1 VKYKL
6 RFLLVRFSAA
16 IKVPSIRR
24 LLALRWTGQMTDGIF
39 QSALA
44 SFILFSP
51 ERQPDAMSAAAAF
64 AIVLLPYSLIGPLV
78 GTILDRISR
87 QRIILFANLFRSL
100 TLIFIAG
107 LIRNG
112 ATGIELTIF
121 VLVAFG
127 VNRLILAGL
136 SAGLPL
142 LLDTTGVEGR
152 TRLVSVNATA
162 VTGGTVFVV
171 IGGGIGIGLR
181 NLLNTRMGADEAD
194 ALVILLASLTFF
206 IAALLALL
214 LKKGELGPLP
224 HELKNE
230 SVTQAYREMLAAF
243 RFLRSIRDCFLGIT
257 ATAIQRSGLTA
268 LTLMALILNRNTFN
282 DPANPEAGLA
292 GFAFA
297 ITVAGIGI
305 TIGAILAPFGV
316 ARFGRHRWIRL
327 SLAASSVLPVAL
339 AFEQNEFFLV
349 ATGFFAGMAGQGVK
363 VTNDALV
370 QSKIADQYRG
380 RVFAV
385 YDVMVN
391 SGIVTGALIAALLLP
406 ADGVSG
412 LLPALIAFVYLLI
425 AALMLRKKNFNSD
438 FATTN

>member
-1 VKYKL
+1 MNFRSVL
-6 RFLLVRFSAA
+6 TRTSVG
-16 IKVPSIRR
+16 R
-24 LLALRWTGQMTDGIF
+24 LLAVRWMGQLTDGIF
-39 QSALA
+39 QSSLA
-44 SFILFSP
+44 SFLLFSP
-51 ERQPDAMSAAAAF
+51 ERQPDAKSAAVAF
-64 AIVLLPYSLIGPLV
+64 AVVLLPYSLVGPFV

-87 QRIILFANLFRSL
+87 QRVILFVNLFRAF

-142 LLDTTGVEGR
+142 LLDTTGTEGR
-152 TRLVSVNATA
+152 NTLVSINATT

-171 IGGGIGIGLR
+171 LGGGIGIGIR
-181 NLLNTRMGADEAD
+181 GLLEGSMSANQADGI
-194 ALVILLASLTFF
+194 LVSISAACFF
-206 IAALLALL
+206 IAGLLALRI
-214 LKKGELGPLP
+214 KREELGPLP
-224 HELKNE
+224 HEVKKQ
-230 SVTQAYREMLAAF
+230 SVVAAYQEMVDGYK
-243 RFLRSIRDCFLGIT
+243 FLRTIKDCFLGIS
-257 ATAIQRSGLTA
+257 ATAVQRGGLTA
-268 LTLMALILNRNTFN
+268 LTLMALLLNRNTFN

-297 ITVAGIGI
+297 ITIAGVGI
-305 TIGAILAPFGV
+305 TIGAVIAPFGV
-316 ARFGRHRWIRL
+316 KKFGRHAWIRY
-327 SLAASSVLPVAL
+327 SLFASAVLPIL
-339 AFEQNEFFLV
+339 FAFNQNEFFLV

-370 QSKIADQYRG
+370 QSKIVDEFRG

-391 SGIVTGALIAALLLP
+391 MGIVSGAIIAAFVLP
-406 ADGVSG
+406 VDGVSSV
-412 LLPALIAFVYLLI
+412 LPALIALAYVLV
-425 AALMLRKKNFNSD
+425 ALVVLRPQRFNSD
-438 FATTN
+438 F

>member
-1 VKYKL
+1 M
-6 RFLLVRFSAA
+6 
-16 IKVPSIRR
+16 
-24 LLALRWTGQMTDGIF
+24 GQLTDGIF
-39 QSALA
+39 QSSLA
-44 SFILFSP
+44 SFLLFSP
-51 ERQPDAMSAAAAF
+51 ERQPDAKSAAVAF
-64 AIVLLPYSLIGPLV
+64 AVVLLPYSLVGPFV

-87 QRIILFANLFRSL
+87 QRVILFANLFRAF

-142 LLDTTGVEGR
+142 LFDTSGTEGR
-152 TRLVSVNATA
+152 NTLVSINATA

-171 IGGGIGIGLR
+171 LGGGIGIGIR
-181 NLLNTRMGADEAD
+181 GLLEGSVNANQADGY
-194 ALVILLASLTFF
+194 LVLLSASSFF
-206 IAALLALL
+206 IAGLLALR
-214 LKKGELGPLP
+214 LKKDQLGPLP
-224 HELKNE
+224 HEVKRQ
-230 SVTQAYREMLAAF
+230 SVVGAYQEMVEGFKL
-243 RFLRSIRDCFLGIT
+243 LRNIKDCFLGIS
-257 ATAIQRSGLTA
+257 ATAVQRGGLTA
-268 LTLMALILNRNTFN
+268 LTLMALLLNRNTFN

-305 TIGAILAPFGV
+305 TLGAVIAPFGV
-316 ARFGRHRWIRL
+316 KKYGRHAWIRY
-327 SLAASSVLPVAL
+327 SLLASAVLPIAL

-370 QSKIADQYRG
+370 QSKIVDEYRG

-391 SGIVTGALIAALLLP
+391 AGIVSGAIIAAFVLPPNGVSSLLPTLIAITYIS
-406 ADGVSG
+406 VG
-412 LLPALIAFVYLLI
+412 LFA
-425 AALMLRKKNFNSD
+425 LRKKKFNSD
-438 FATTN
+438 F

>member
-1 VKYKL
+1 
-6 RFLLVRFSAA
+6 
-16 IKVPSIRR
+16 
-24 LLALRWTGQMTDGIF
+24 MTDGIF

-51 ERQPDAMSAAAAF
+51 ERQPDAVSAAVAF

-78 GTILDRISR
+78 GTILDRVSR
-87 QRIILFANLFRSL
+87 QRVILFANITRAL
-100 TLIFIAG
+100 TLVFIAG

-112 ATGIELTIF
+112 ATGVELTIF
-121 VLVAFG
+121 VLLAFG

-142 LLDTTGVEGR
+142 LFDTSGPEGR
-152 TRLVSVNATA
+152 TTLVSVNAIA

-181 NLLNTRMGADEAD
+181 NLLADRLDANAAD
-194 ALVILLASLTFF
+194 SILISLSALTFF
-206 IAALLALL
+206 IAGLLALRL
-214 LKKGELGPLP
+214 RKGDLGPLP
-224 HELKNE
+224 HELKRE
-230 SVTQAYREMLAAF
+230 SVIQAYREMIAAF
-243 RFLRSIRDCFLGIT
+243 VFLRKIRDCFLGIG

-268 LTLMALILNRNTFN
+268 LTMMALILNRNTFN
-282 DPANPEAGLA
+282 DPGDPEAGLA

-305 TIGAILAPFGV
+305 TLGAMIAPFGV
-316 ARFGRHRWIRL
+316 ARYGRHKWIRI
-327 SLAASSVLPVAL
+327 SLLASAVLPIAL

-370 QSKIADQYRG
+370 QSKIEDAYRG

-391 SGIVTGALIAALLLP
+391 SGIVSGAIVAALILP
-406 ADGVSG
+406 KSG
-412 LLPALIAFVYLLI
+412 ASALLPALIAAVYILV
-425 AALMLRKKNFNSD
+425 ALVLLRKKNFNSD
-438 FATTN
+438 FAPTS

>member
-1 VKYKL
+1 M
-6 RFLLVRFSAA
+6 
-16 IKVPSIRR
+16 
-24 LLALRWTGQMTDGIF
+24 GQLTDGIF
-39 QSALA
+39 QSSLA
-44 SFILFSP
+44 SFLLFSP
-51 ERQPDAMSAAAAF
+51 ERQPDAKSAAVAF
-64 AIVLLPYSLIGPLV
+64 AVVLLPYSLVGPFV

-87 QRIILFANLFRSL
+87 QRVILFANLFRAF

-142 LLDTTGVEGR
+142 LFDTSGTEGR
-152 TRLVSVNATA
+152 NTLVSINATA

-171 IGGGIGIGLR
+171 LGGGIGIGIR
-181 NLLNTRMGADEAD
+181 GLLEGSVNANQADGY
-194 ALVILLASLTFF
+194 LVLLSASSFF
-206 IAALLALL
+206 IAGLLALR
-214 LKKGELGPLP
+214 LKKDQLGPLP
-224 HELKNE
+224 HEVKRQ
-230 SVTQAYREMLAAF
+230 SVVGAYQEMVEGFKL
-243 RFLRSIRDCFLGIT
+243 LRNIKDCFLGIS
-257 ATAIQRSGLTA
+257 ATAVQRGGLTA
-268 LTLMALILNRNTFN
+268 LTLMALLLNRNTFN

-305 TIGAILAPFGV
+305 TLGAVIAPFGV
-316 ARFGRHRWIRL
+316 KKYGRHAWIRY
-327 SLAASSVLPVAL
+327 SLLASAVLPIAL

-370 QSKIADQYRG
+370 QSKIVDEYRG

-391 SGIVTGALIAALLLP
+391 AGIVSGAIIAAFVLP
-406 ADGVSG
+406 PSGVSS
-412 LLPALIAFVYLLI
+412 LLPALIAITYISVGFF
-425 AALMLRKKNFNSD
+425 ALRKKKFNSD
-438 FATTN
+438 F

>member
-1 VKYKL
+1 M
-6 RFLLVRFSAA
+6 RFTAA
-16 IKVPSIRR
+16 IKIPAVRK
-24 LLALRWTGQMTDGIF
+24 LLAVRWTGQMTDGIF

-51 ERQPDAMSAAAAF
+51 ERQPDAKSAAAAF
-64 AIVLLPYSLIGPLV
+64 AVVLLPYSFIGPLV

-87 QRIILFANLFRSL
+87 QRIILFSNLFRAL

-121 VLVAFG
+121 VLIAFG

-142 LLDTTGVEGR
+142 LLDTTGPEGR
-152 TRLVSVNATA
+152 TTLVSINATA

-171 IGGGIGIGLR
+171 IGGGVGIGIR
-181 NLLNTRMGADEAD
+181 NLLDGRLSADQAD
-194 ALVILLASLTFF
+194 ALLISLSSLTFF
-206 IAALLALL
+206 IAGLFALL
-214 LKKGELGPLP
+214 LKKGDLGPLP
-224 HELKNE
+224 HEVRKE
-230 SVTQAYREMLAAF
+230 SVLQAYREMVAAF
-243 RFLRSIRDCFLGIT
+243 QFLRRIRDCFLGIA
-257 ATAIQRSGLTA
+257 ATGIQRSGLTA
-268 LTLMALILNRNTFN
+268 LTLMALLLNRNTFN
-282 DPANPEAGLA
+282 DPADPESGLA

-297 ITVAGIGI
+297 ITIAGVGI

-316 ARFGRHRWIRL
+316 ARFGRHKWIRI
-327 SLAASSVLPVAL
+327 SLFASATLPLLLAL
-339 AFEQNEFFLV
+339 RQNELLLV
-349 ATGFFAGMAGQGVK
+349 LTGFFAGMAGQGVK

-370 QSKIADQYRG
+370 QSKIVDEYRG

-391 SGIVTGALIAALLLP
+391 AGIVGGAVIAAMILP

-412 LLPALIAFVYLLI
+412 LLPLSIALTYILFASF
-425 AALMLRKKNFNSD
+425 ALRKRNFNSD
-438 FATTN
+438 FSPTN

>member
-1 VKYKL
+1 M
-6 RFLLVRFSAA
+6 RFSVAFK
-16 IKVPSIRR
+16 IPKVRR
-24 LLALRWTGQMTDGIF
+24 LLALRWTGQLTDGIF

-51 ERQPDAMSAAAAF
+51 ERQPDAVSAAVAF

-78 GTILDRISR
+78 GTILDRVSR
-87 QRIILFANLFRSL
+87 QRVILFANITRAL

-112 ATGIELTIF
+112 ATGVELTIF
-121 VLVAFG
+121 VLLAFG

-142 LLDTTGVEGR
+142 LFDSSGPTGR
-152 TRLVSVNATA
+152 TTLVSVNAIA

-181 NLLNTRMGADEAD
+181 NLLSDRLEANAADS
-194 ALVILLASLTFF
+194 ILISLAALTFF
-206 IAALLALL
+206 IAGLLALRL
-214 LKKGELGPLP
+214 RKGDLGPLP
-224 HELKNE
+224 HELKRE
-230 SVTQAYREMLAAF
+230 SVIQAYREMIAAF
-243 RFLRSIRDCFLGIT
+243 RFLRRIRDCYLGIG

-268 LTLMALILNRNTFN
+268 LTMMALILNRNTFN
-282 DPANPEAGLA
+282 DPGNPEAGLA

-297 ITVAGIGI
+297 ITIAGIGI
-305 TIGAILAPFGV
+305 TIGALIAPFGV
-316 ARFGRHRWIRL
+316 ARYGRHKWIRI
-327 SLAASSVLPVAL
+327 SLLASAILPIAL
-339 AFEQNEFFLV
+339 ALEQNEFFLV

-370 QSKIADQYRG
+370 QSKIEDAYRG

-385 YDVMVN
+385 YDVIVN
-391 SGIVTGALIAALLLP
+391 SGIVGGAIVAALLLP
-406 ADGVSG
+406 SSG
-412 LLPALIAFVYLLI
+412 MSSALPALIAVVYILV
-425 AALMLRKKNFNSD
+425 ALVALRKKNFNSD
-438 FATTN
+438 FSPTN

>member
-1 VKYKL
+1 M
-6 RFLLVRFSAA
+6 
-16 IKVPSIRR
+16 
-24 LLALRWTGQMTDGIF
+24 GQLTDGIF
-39 QSALA
+39 QSSLA
-44 SFILFSP
+44 SFLLFSP
-51 ERQPDAMSAAAAF
+51 ERQPDAKSAAVAF
-64 AIVLLPYSLIGPLV
+64 AVVLLPYSLVGPFV

-87 QRIILFANLFRSL
+87 QRVILFANLFRAF

-142 LLDTTGVEGR
+142 LFDTSGTEGR
-152 TRLVSVNATA
+152 NTLVSINATA

-171 IGGGIGIGLR
+171 LGGGIGIGIR
-181 NLLNTRMGADEAD
+181 GLLEGSVNANQADGY
-194 ALVILLASLTFF
+194 LVLLSASSFF
-206 IAALLALL
+206 IAGLLALR
-214 LKKGELGPLP
+214 LKKDQLGPLP
-224 HELKNE
+224 HEVKRQ
-230 SVTQAYREMLAAF
+230 SVVGAYQEMVEGFKL
-243 RFLRSIRDCFLGIT
+243 LRNIKDCFLGIS
-257 ATAIQRSGLTA
+257 ATAVQRGGLTA
-268 LTLMALILNRNTFN
+268 LTLMALLLNRNTFN

-305 TIGAILAPFGV
+305 TLGAVIAPFGV
-316 ARFGRHRWIRL
+316 KKYGRHAWIRY
-327 SLAASSVLPVAL
+327 SLLASAVLPIAL

-370 QSKIADQYRG
+370 QSKIVDEYRG

-391 SGIVTGALIAALLLP
+391 AGIVSGAIIAAFVLP
-406 ADGVSG
+406 PSGVSS
-412 LLPALIAFVYLLI
+412 LLPALIAITYISVGLF
-425 AALMLRKKNFNSD
+425 ALRKKKFNSD
-438 FATTN
+438 F

>member
-1 VKYKL
+1 MNFRSVL
-6 RFLLVRFSAA
+6 TRTSVG
-16 IKVPSIRR
+16 R
-24 LLALRWTGQMTDGIF
+24 LLAVRWMGQLTDGIF
-39 QSALA
+39 QSSLA
-44 SFILFSP
+44 SFLLFSP
-51 ERQPDAMSAAAAF
+51 ERQPDAKSAAVAF
-64 AIVLLPYSLIGPLV
+64 AVVLLPYSLVGPFV

-87 QRIILFANLFRSL
+87 QRVILFANLFRAF

-142 LLDTTGVEGR
+142 LLDTTGTEGR
-152 TRLVSVNATA
+152 NTLVSINATT

-171 IGGGIGIGLR
+171 LGGGIGIGIR
-181 NLLNTRMGADEAD
+181 GLLEGSMSANQADGI
-194 ALVILLASLTFF
+194 LVSISAACFF
-206 IAALLALL
+206 IAGLLALRI
-214 LKKGELGPLP
+214 KREELGPLP
-224 HELKNE
+224 HEVKKQ
-230 SVTQAYREMLAAF
+230 SVVAAYQEMVDGYK
-243 RFLRSIRDCFLGIT
+243 FLRTIKDCFLGIS
-257 ATAIQRSGLTA
+257 ATAVQRGGLTA
-268 LTLMALILNRNTFN
+268 LTLMALLLNRNTFN

-297 ITVAGIGI
+297 ITIAGVGI
-305 TIGAILAPFGV
+305 TIGAVIAPFGV
-316 ARFGRHRWIRL
+316 KKFGRHAWIRY
-327 SLAASSVLPVAL
+327 SLFASAVLPILL
-339 AFEQNEFFLV
+339 AFNQNEFFLV

-370 QSKIADQYRG
+370 QSKIVDEFRG

-391 SGIVTGALIAALLLP
+391 MGIVSGAIIAAFVLP
-406 ADGVSG
+406 ADGVSSV
-412 LLPALIAFVYLLI
+412 LPALIALAYVLV
-425 AALMLRKKNFNSD
+425 ALVVLRPQRFNSD
-438 FATTN
+438 F

>member
-1 VKYKL
+1 MNFK
-6 RFLLVRFSAA
+6 
-16 IKVPSIRR
+16 KVISTSYVGR
-24 LLALRWTGQMTDGIF
+24 LLAVRWMGQLADGIF
-39 QSALA
+39 QSSLA
-44 SFILFSP
+44 SFLLFSP
-51 ERQPDAMSAAAAF
+51 ERQPDAKSAAVAF
-64 AIVLLPYSLIGPLV
+64 AVVLLPYSLVGPFV

-87 QRIILFANLFRSL
+87 QRVILFANLFRAF

-142 LLDTTGVEGR
+142 LFDTSGTEGR
-152 TRLVSVNATA
+152 NTLVSINATA

-171 IGGGIGIGLR
+171 LGGGIGIGIR
-181 NLLNTRMGADEAD
+181 GLLEGSVNANQADGY
-194 ALVILLASLTFF
+194 LVLLSASSFF
-206 IAALLALL
+206 IAGLLALR
-214 LKKGELGPLP
+214 LKKDQLGPLP
-224 HELKNE
+224 HEVKRQ
-230 SVTQAYREMLAAF
+230 SVVGAYQEMVEGFKL
-243 RFLRSIRDCFLGIT
+243 LRNIKDCFLGIS
-257 ATAIQRSGLTA
+257 ATAVQRGGLTA
-268 LTLMALILNRNTFN
+268 LTLMALLLNRNTFN

-305 TIGAILAPFGV
+305 TLGAVIAPFGV
-316 ARFGRHRWIRL
+316 KKYGRHAWIRY
-327 SLAASSVLPVAL
+327 SLLASAVLPIAL

-370 QSKIADQYRG
+370 QSKIVDEYRG

-391 SGIVTGALIAALLLP
+391 AGIVSGAIIAAFVLP
-406 ADGVSG
+406 PNGVSS
-412 LLPALIAFVYLLI
+412 LLPALIAITYISVGFF
-425 AALMLRKKNFNSD
+425 ALRKKKFNSD
-438 FATTN
+438 F

>member
-1 VKYKL
+1 V
-6 RFLLVRFSAA
+6 
-16 IKVPSIRR
+16 
-24 LLALRWTGQMTDGIF
+24 
-39 QSALA
+39 
-44 SFILFSP
+44 
-51 ERQPDAMSAAAAF
+51 AF
-64 AIVLLPYSLIGPLV
+64 AVVLLPYSLVGPFV

-87 QRIILFANLFRSL
+87 QRVILFANLFRAF

-142 LLDTTGVEGR
+142 LLDTTGTEGR
-152 TRLVSVNATA
+152 NTLVSINATT

-171 IGGGIGIGLR
+171 LGGGIGIGIR
-181 NLLNTRMGADEAD
+181 GLLEGSMSANQADGI
-194 ALVILLASLTFF
+194 LVSISAACFF
-206 IAALLALL
+206 IAGLLALRI
-214 LKKGELGPLP
+214 KREELGPLP
-224 HELKNE
+224 HEVKKQ
-230 SVTQAYREMLAAF
+230 SVVAAYQEMVDGYK
-243 RFLRSIRDCFLGIT
+243 FLRTIKDCFLGIS
-257 ATAIQRSGLTA
+257 ATAVQRGGLTA
-268 LTLMALILNRNTFN
+268 LTLMALLLNRNTFN

-297 ITVAGIGI
+297 ITIAGVGI
-305 TIGAILAPFGV
+305 TIGAVIAPFGV
-316 ARFGRHRWIRL
+316 KKFGRHAWIRY
-327 SLAASSVLPVAL
+327 SLFASAVLPILL
-339 AFEQNEFFLV
+339 AFNQNEFFLV

-370 QSKIADQYRG
+370 QSKIVDEFRG

-391 SGIVTGALIAALLLP
+391 MGIVSGAIIAAFVLP
-406 ADGVSG
+406 ADGVSSV
-412 LLPALIAFVYLLI
+412 LPGLIALAYVLV
-425 AALMLRKKNFNSD
+425 ALVVLRPQRFNSD
-438 FATTN
+438 F

>member
-1 VKYKL
+1 V
-6 RFLLVRFSAA
+6 
-16 IKVPSIRR
+16 
-24 LLALRWTGQMTDGIF
+24 
-39 QSALA
+39 
-44 SFILFSP
+44 
-51 ERQPDAMSAAAAF
+51 
-64 AIVLLPYSLIGPLV
+64 VLLPYSLVGPFV

-87 QRIILFANLFRSL
+87 QRVILFANLFRAF

-142 LLDTTGVEGR
+142 LLDTTGTEGR
-152 TRLVSVNATA
+152 NTLVSINATT

-171 IGGGIGIGLR
+171 LGGGIGIGIR
-181 NLLNTRMGADEAD
+181 GLLEGSMSANQADGI
-194 ALVILLASLTFF
+194 LVSISAACFF
-206 IAALLALL
+206 IAGLLALRI
-214 LKKGELGPLP
+214 KREELGPLP
-224 HELKNE
+224 HEVKKQ
-230 SVTQAYREMLAAF
+230 SVVAAYQEMVDGYK
-243 RFLRSIRDCFLGIT
+243 FLRTIKDCFLGIS
-257 ATAIQRSGLTA
+257 ATAVQRGGLTA
-268 LTLMALILNRNTFN
+268 LTLMALLLNRNTFN

-297 ITVAGIGI
+297 ITIAGVGI
-305 TIGAILAPFGV
+305 TIGAVIAPFGV
-316 ARFGRHRWIRL
+316 KKFGRHAWIRY
-327 SLAASSVLPVAL
+327 SLFASAVLPILL
-339 AFEQNEFFLV
+339 AFNQNEFFLV

-370 QSKIADQYRG
+370 QSKIVDEFRG

-391 SGIVTGALIAALLLP
+391 MGIVSGAIIAAFVLP
-406 ADGVSG
+406 ADGVSSV
-412 LLPALIAFVYLLI
+412 LPALIALAYVLV
-425 AALMLRKKNFNSD
+425 ALVVLRPQRFNSD
-438 FATTN
+438 F

>member
-1 VKYKL
+1 M
-6 RFLLVRFSAA
+6 
-16 IKVPSIRR
+16 
-24 LLALRWTGQMTDGIF
+24 GQLTDGIF
-39 QSALA
+39 QSSLA
-44 SFILFSP
+44 SFLLFSP
-51 ERQPDAMSAAAAF
+51 ERQPDAKSAAVAF
-64 AIVLLPYSLIGPLV
+64 AVVLLPYSLVGPFV

-87 QRIILFANLFRSL
+87 QRVILFANLFRAF

-142 LLDTTGVEGR
+142 LFDTSGTEGR
-152 TRLVSVNATA
+152 NTLVSINATA

-171 IGGGIGIGLR
+171 LGGGIGIGIR
-181 NLLNTRMGADEAD
+181 GLLEGSVNANQADGY
-194 ALVILLASLTFF
+194 LVLLSASSFF
-206 IAALLALL
+206 IAGLLALR
-214 LKKGELGPLP
+214 LKKDQLGPLP
-224 HELKNE
+224 HEVKRQ
-230 SVTQAYREMLAAF
+230 SVVGAYQEMVEGFKL
-243 RFLRSIRDCFLGIT
+243 LRNIKDCFLGIS
-257 ATAIQRSGLTA
+257 ATAVQRGGLTA
-268 LTLMALILNRNTFN
+268 LTLMALLLNRNTFN

-305 TIGAILAPFGV
+305 TLGAVIAPFGV
-316 ARFGRHRWIRL
+316 KKYGRHAWIRY
-327 SLAASSVLPVAL
+327 SLLASAVLPIAL

-370 QSKIADQYRG
+370 QSKIVDEYRG

-391 SGIVTGALIAALLLP
+391 AGIVSGAIVAAFVLPPNGVSSLLPVLIA
-406 ADGVSG
+406 
-412 LLPALIAFVYLLI
+412 IAYISVGFF
-425 AALMLRKKNFNSD
+425 ALRKKKFNSD
-438 FATTN
+438 F

>member
-1 VKYKL
+1 VI
-6 RFLLVRFSAA
+6 RFQLNSKVR
-16 IKVPSIRR
+16 K
-24 LLALRWTGQMTDGIF
+24 LLAVRWTGQLTDGIF

-51 ERQPDAMSAAAAF
+51 ERQPDAKSAAIAF
-64 AIVLLPYSLIGPLV
+64 AVVLLPYSLVGPLV
-78 GTILDRISR
+78 GTVLDRVSR
-87 QRIILFANLFRSL
+87 QRIILFANLFRAL

-107 LIRNG
+107 LVRNG
-112 ATGIELTIF
+112 ATGVELTIF

-142 LLDTTGVEGR
+142 LLDTSGQEGR
-152 TRLVSVNATA
+152 TTLVSVNATA

-171 IGGGIGIGLR
+171 LGGGIGIGIR
-181 NLLNTRMGADEAD
+181 NLLEDRLAADQAD
-194 ALVILLASLTFF
+194 ALLISIASITFF
-206 IAALLALL
+206 IAALFALL
-214 LKKGELGPLP
+214 LKKGDLGPLP
-224 HELKNE
+224 HEMRKE
-230 SVTQAYREMLAAF
+230 SISQAYSEMIAAF
-243 RFLRSIRDCFLGIT
+243 KFLRRIRDCFLGIS

-282 DPANPEAGLA
+282 DPADPESGLA

-297 ITVAGIGI
+297 ITIAGVGI
-305 TIGAILAPFGV
+305 TIGAILAPIGV
-316 ARFGRHRWIRL
+316 AKYGRHKWIRI
-327 SLAASSVLPVAL
+327 SLFASAILPILLAL
-339 AFEQNEFFLV
+339 QQSELLLV

-370 QSKIADQYRG
+370 QSKIKDEYRG

-391 SGIVTGALIAALLLP
+391 FGIVSGAVIAAMILP
-406 ADGVSG
+406 RSG
-412 LLPALIAFVYLLI
+412 ESMALPALIALVYILF
-425 AALMLRKKNFNSD
+425 ASFALRKQNFNSD
-438 FATTN
+438 FSSTK

>member
-1 VKYKL
+1 M
-6 RFLLVRFSAA
+6 
-16 IKVPSIRR
+16 
-24 LLALRWTGQMTDGIF
+24 GQLTDGIF
-39 QSALA
+39 QSSLA
-44 SFILFSP
+44 SFLLFSP
-51 ERQPDAMSAAAAF
+51 ERQPDAKSAAVAF
-64 AIVLLPYSLIGPLV
+64 AVVLLPYSLVGPFV

-87 QRIILFANLFRSL
+87 QRVILFANLFRAF

-142 LLDTTGVEGR
+142 LFDTSGTEGR
-152 TRLVSVNATA
+152 NTLVSINATA

-171 IGGGIGIGLR
+171 LGGGIGIGIR
-181 NLLNTRMGADEAD
+181 GLLEGGVNANQADGY
-194 ALVILLASLTFF
+194 LVLLSASSFF
-206 IAALLALL
+206 IAGLLALR
-214 LKKGELGPLP
+214 LKKDQLGPLP
-224 HELKNE
+224 HEVKRQ
-230 SVTQAYREMLAAF
+230 SVVGAYQEMVEGFKL
-243 RFLRSIRDCFLGIT
+243 LRNIKDCFLGIS
-257 ATAIQRSGLTA
+257 ATAVQRGGLTA
-268 LTLMALILNRNTFN
+268 LTLMALLLNRNTFN

-305 TIGAILAPFGV
+305 TLGAVIAPFGV
-316 ARFGRHRWIRL
+316 KKYGRHAWIRY
-327 SLAASSVLPVAL
+327 SLLASAVLPIAL

-370 QSKIADQYRG
+370 QSKIVDEYRG

-391 SGIVTGALIAALLLP
+391 AGIVSGAIIAAFVLP
-406 ADGVSG
+406 PNGVSS
-412 LLPALIAFVYLLI
+412 LLPALIAITYISVGFF
-425 AALMLRKKNFNSD
+425 ALRKKKFNSD
-438 FATTN
+438 F